1 MGNYQK
7 KAERSAPVAGNLP
20 GKRILV
26 CEDNAIN
33 AEIVTKLLEHQKM
46 QVVHAQNCKEGL
58 EVFQA
63 SEPGYFNAILMDVRM
78 PVLDGIAAS
87 QAIRRLSRQDAEM
100 VPIIALSANAYQED
114 IEKALAAGI
123 NDYIVKPVVP
133 GLLYHVL
140 SSWIKQ

>member
-7 KAERSAPVAGNLP
+7 KAERSAPVAEICRVNVS
-20 GKRILV
+20 LV
-26 CEDNAIN
+26 CEDNANN

-46 QVVHAQNCKEGL
+46 QVVHAKNGREGL

-87 QAIRRLSRQDAEM
+87 RLSAVCPVKMQRWC
-100 VPIIALSANAYQED
+100 LS
-114 IEKALAAGI
+114 L
-123 NDYIVKPVVP
+123 P
-133 GLLYHVL
+133 
-140 SSWIKQ
+140 